1 MLNDVLDDALVN
13 CSTGDQFPATTGCQ
27 SLYGSIVGKRIPRAP
42 MHTAFVDIDWRLPI
56 GESGWKLF
64 AGANV
69 NLVSTSYAQVHNL
82 ASTGGSAVVDLR
94 AGFQNDRFKVQFYVK
109 NATNETSINQIIR
122 YADAN
127 NDLRRNFIAGLRP
140 QRRFGV
146 VVSAGF

>member
-1 MLNDVLDDALVN
+1 MVV
-13 CSTGDQFPATTGCQ
+13 
-27 SLYGSIVGKRIPRAP
+27 
-42 MHTAFVDIDWRLPI
+42 
-56 GESGWKLF
+56 F

-69 NLVSTSYAQVHNL
+69 NLISSSFAQVHNL

-94 AGFQNDRFKVQFYVK
+94 TGVQNERYKVQFYVK
-109 NATNETSINQIIR
+109 NATDESSINQIIR

-146 VVSAGF
+146 IFTAGF